1 MEHAE
6 TRYSDGLG
14 PLAGRIH
21 NLKMI
26 IRVSG
31 AAVAALAL
39 VAGTSAFGFQPAAR
53 QSHARQVSARQVS
66 ARHTSPVPSTGPMIG
81 AALPASAAA
90 AAATANGSI
99 SNIKTMGSN
108 NWAGYAVTKKG
119 GKFRKVTANF
129 HVPHLDCARTPG
141 ETRGT
146 YSSEW
151 VGLDGFASET
161 VEQDGISADCA
172 PGTSK
177 PMYTAWHEIFPRP
190 EVATKIVIRSGDSI
204 TATVAFSP
212 TTHNFRMSLT
222 DNTNHHHFT
231 VFRKCAATSCP
242 RSSAEFISEAPGI
255 NGRLASLADYRTE
268 RFVTTAITSSA
279 GKTGGLSSKRW
290 TPTRIIQVGHK
301 TQKVIAIPTVLH
313 GRSFT
318 NHWHGEK

>member
-1 MEHAE
+1 
-6 TRYSDGLG
+6 
-14 PLAGRIH
+14 
-21 NLKMI
+21 MI

-53 QSHARQVSARQVS
+53 QSHARQVSAR
-66 ARHTSPVPSTGPMIG
+66 HTSSVPSTGPMIR
-81 AALPASAAA
+81 AALPASA

-99 SNIKTMGSN
+99 SNIKTVNGSISNIKTVGSN

-129 HVPHLDCARTPG
+129 HVPRLDCARTPG
-141 ETRGT
+141 GTRGT
-146 YSSEW
+146 FSSEW
-151 VGLDGFASET
+151 VGLDGFASDT

-177 PMYTAWHEIFPRP
+177 PTYTAWHEIFPRP
-190 EVATKIVIRSGDSI
+190 EVATKIVIHPGDSI

-212 TTHNFRMSLT
+212 TTHNFRMALT
-222 DNTNHHHFT
+222 DNTNHHHFS
-231 VFRKCAATSCP
+231 VSRKCAATSCP

-290 TPTRIIQVGHK
+290 MATRIVQIGHK
-301 TQKVIAIPTVLH
+301 TGKVIALPTALQ